1 MRRIIEDIENE
12 RFSSEEILKWS
23 VIYPAIGL
31 ALFVIVSVMIGR
43 ISLWQRRLKKH
54 QKYSSMQ

>member
-12 RFSSEEILKWS
+12 RFSGEEIVKWS

-31 ALFVIVSVMIGR
+31 VLFVFVSVMIGR
-43 ISLWQRRLKKH
+43 I
-54 QKYSSMQ
+54 

>member
-12 RFSSEEILKWS
+12 KFTGEEIVKWS

-31 ALFVIVSVMIGR
+31 ALFVFVSILIGR
-43 ISLWQRRLKKH
+43 V
-54 QKYSSMQ
+54 

>member
-12 RFSSEEILKWS
+12 KFTGEEVVKWS

-31 ALFVIVSVMIGR
+31 TLFVIVSIMIGR
-43 ISLWQRRLKKH
+43 I
-54 QKYSSMQ
+54 

>member
-23 VIYPAIGL
+23 VIYLAIGL

-43 ISLWQRRLKKH
+43 IRLWEITNKSATALLN
-54 QKYSSMQ
+54 

>member
-12 RFSSEEILKWS
+12 KFTSEEIVKWS

-31 ALFVIVSVMIGR
+31 ALFVFVSILIGR
-43 ISLWQRRLKKH
+43 V
-54 QKYSSMQ
+54 

>member
-12 RFSSEEILKWS
+12 KFTGEEVVKWS

-31 ALFVIVSVMIGR
+31 TLFVIVSIMMGGFDHGNET
-43 ISLWQRRLKKH
+43 LRLRQH
-54 QKYSSMQ
+54 PTN

>member
-12 RFSSEEILKWS
+12 KFTDEEIVKWS

-31 ALFVIVSVMIGR
+31 ALFVLVSVMIGR
-43 ISLWQRRLKKH
+43 I
-54 QKYSSMQ
+54 